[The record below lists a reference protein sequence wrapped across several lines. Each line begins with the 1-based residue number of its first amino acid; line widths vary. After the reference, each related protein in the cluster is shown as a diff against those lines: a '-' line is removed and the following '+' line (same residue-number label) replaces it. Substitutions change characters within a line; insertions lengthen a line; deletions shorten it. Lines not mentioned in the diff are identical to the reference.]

1 MKIKKLNDSE
11 RSVYLEAF
19 EETQNR
25 IDKFRLS
32 LLYPQLRGYLS
43 DRDSEY
49 FNKLEQAFRLAFK
62 NKIASEAISII
73 ENSIIGAE
81 RRDYALKIYKDMLRL
96 YDFMDLNLDLEN
108 RLYHLR
114 QRKLANMA
122 TEMAETVQDF
132 DFVSKIEERAAKSI
146 GIHQPQDDFEDES
159 LPKLLIIT
167 SGNNVFE
174 KQKRGELPTI
184 ADIVQDDEEVEYGE

>member
-49 FNKLEQAFRLAFK
+49 FDKLEQAFRLAFK

-108 RLYHLR
+108 RLYYLR

-167 SGNNVFE
+167 SGNHVFE

-184 ADIVQDDEEVEYGE
+184 ADIIQDDEEVEDGE

>member
-1 MKIKKLNDSE
+1 
-11 RSVYLEAF
+11 
-19 EETQNR
+19 
-25 IDKFRLS
+25 
-32 LLYPQLRGYLS
+32 
-43 DRDSEY
+43 
-49 FNKLEQAFRLAFK
+49 
-62 NKIASEAISII
+62 
-73 ENSIIGAE
+73 
-81 RRDYALKIYKDMLRL
+81 
-96 YDFMDLNLDLEN
+96 
-108 RLYHLR
+108 
-114 QRKLANMA
+114 MA